1 VYDALGETKS
11 VVSLKLGSTMSEG
24 RAEAEILGE
33 LETLSLDLVKRLDL
47 DAERAKNDPVAMD
60 ELFVLAGQADAILR
74 AMSERLRA
82 LRARLEVQS
91 RN

>member
-1 VYDALGETKS
+1 
-11 VVSLKLGSTMSEG
+11 MSEG

-74 AMSERLRA
+74 ATSERLRA
-82 LRARLEVQS
+82 LRARLEAQS